1 MLAFVLSCAMAC
13 TPDKSEQEPN
23 LTKTFTVNGE
33 NFEMVLVEGGTFMMG
48 GTKEQGKDCEENEKP
63 VHEEKVDSFYIG
75 KYEVTQ
81 RLWNAVIGSEHNPS
95 FNTGCDDCPVEG
107 VSWNDA

>member
-1 MLAFVLSCAMAC
+1 MYARKYFKYQPNKLSDTSFVLSCAMAC

-48 GTKEQGKDCEENEKP
+48 GTKEQGKDCEENEKRYM
-63 VHEEKVDSFYIG
+63 KRKWILSI
-75 KYEVTQ
+75 
-81 RLWNAVIGSEHNPS
+81 
-95 FNTGCDDCPVEG
+95 
-107 VSWNDA
+107 

>member
-1 MLAFVLSCAMAC
+1 MRNFFLNINGINNLMLAFVLSCAMAC

-48 GTKEQGKDCEENEKP
+48 GTKEQGRIAKRMKNRYMKR
-63 VHEEKVDSFYIG
+63 KWILSI
-75 KYEVTQ
+75 
-81 RLWNAVIGSEHNPS
+81 
-95 FNTGCDDCPVEG
+95 
-107 VSWNDA
+107 